1 MPAITARPTLIL
13 LHGFRGAP
21 QGLAAIAD
29 DLRAAGYTV
38 QTPPVP
44 PFAGAPALSAYTP
57 DTYADYFAHYLK
69 AQPFQRPV
77 IIGHSM
83 GSIVAAALAERYPE
97 LIHPKLILL
106 SPISVRPSRFFA
118 RLNPDAPQWRSLFYY
133 LVVVLVLIGTQLF
146 WLHMSREVLEQNL
159 PPNNV
164 FGMLIRFAIEQP
176 LLYGLTAVASFVFQL
191 YILSALLLLGFR
203 IAGVRHAAFYLIFQV
218 VAYSAAPVLLCLIP
232 VLGVQVGIIWSM
244 ACIITGCRM
253 ALGLDW
259 SRTLLGFALPILFCV
274 LMFMFGLPR

>member
-1 MPAITARPTLIL
+1 MPAISARPTLIL

-21 QGLAAIAD
+21 QGLATIAD

-118 RLNPDAPQWRSLFYY
+118 RLTILPAY
-133 LVVVLVLIGTQLF
+133 L
-146 WLHMSREVLEQNL
+146 
-159 PPNNV
+159 P
-164 FGMLIRFAIEQP
+164 A
-176 LLYGLTAVASFVFQL
+176 GLTDFITTYLQSCASA
-191 YILSALLLLGFR
+191 SALRPHRRRAFLRPTFR
-203 IAGVRHAAFYLIFQV
+203 RRVPTF
-218 VAYSAAPVLLCLIP
+218 
-232 VLGVQVGIIWSM
+232 
-244 ACIITGCRM
+244 
-253 ALGLDW
+253 
-259 SRTLLGFALPILFCV
+259 
-274 LMFMFGLPR
+274 PRRPPHRR

>member
-1 MPAITARPTLIL
+1 MSAIAARPTLIL

-21 QGLAAIAD
+21 QGLAIIAD

-97 LIHPKLILL
+97 LIHHQLILL
-106 SPISVRPSRFFA
+106 SPISVQPSRILA
-118 RLNPDAPQWRSLFYY
+118 SL
-133 LVVVLVLIGTQLF
+133 T
-146 WLHMSREVLEQNL
+146 NL
-159 PPNNV
+159 PD
-164 FGMLIRFAIEQP
+164 
-176 LLYGLTAVASFVFQL
+176 
-191 YILSALLLLGFR
+191 
-203 IAGVRHAAFYLIFQV
+203 YL
-218 VAYSAAPVLLCLIP
+218 P
-232 VLGVQVGIIWSM
+232 GD
-244 ACIITGCRM
+244 T
-253 ALGLDW
+253 
-259 SRTLLGFALPILFCV
+259 T
-274 LMFMFGLPR
+274 

>member
-21 QGLAAIAD
+21 QGLAIIAD

-83 GSIVAAALAERYPE
+83 GSIVAAALADRYPE
-97 LIHPKLILL
+97 LIHHKLILL

-118 RLNPDAPQWRSLFYY
+118 RLTTLPAYLPASLTDFITTSYLHRSDSGADFRHILDLTHTCSHAQPPQRSD
-133 LVVVLVLIGTQLF
+133 
-146 WLHMSREVLEQNL
+146 
-159 PPNNV
+159 
-164 FGMLIRFAIEQP
+164 
-176 LLYGLTAVASFVFQL
+176 LTAAARFSAQHSVAEFQL
-191 YILSALLLLGFR
+191 SQDVLL
-203 IAGVRHAAFYLIFQV
+203 IAGDHDR
-218 VAYSAAPVLLCLIP
+218 LIP
-232 VLGVQVGIIWSM
+232 RAATEKLAQELR
-244 ACIITGCRM
+244 AKLQLLPHTGHLHNYEFPHLTAAAICAFLER
-253 ALGLDW
+253 
-259 SRTLLGFALPILFCV
+259 
-274 LMFMFGLPR
+274 